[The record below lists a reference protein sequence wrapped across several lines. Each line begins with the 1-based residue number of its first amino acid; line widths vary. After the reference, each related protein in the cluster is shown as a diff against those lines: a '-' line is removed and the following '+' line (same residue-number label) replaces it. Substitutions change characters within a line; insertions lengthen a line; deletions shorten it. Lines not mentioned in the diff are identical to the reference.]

1 MPPLKP
7 GKVVNSKGNIET
19 KKVAPKKVDPE
30 TARETRRLPPKK
42 VDPETARETRRIAPK
57 PPKFV
62 GFDPSSTIGKSK
74 DYTTVTS
81 KPKKDKGGGLQQEQ
95 QISVISAPLPTGI
108 VDNVNV
114 KEKYETE
121 ARRIILS
128 LVKSAKDLLIK
139 YNFSSINRV
148 AEYALDSD
156 AQAKTEYVVA
166 SKARPEPPFTLSQ
179 ADLQDKFSQDITNI
193 SNSISDT
200 VEDIVK
206 FGYFGT
212 IRSGIFYPKTPKIS
226 GGSTF
231 YDMKL
236 EINSVCGKDFI
247 VKCYE
252 IS

>member
-1 MPPLKP
+1 MAKLSQSGG
-7 GKVVNSKGNIET
+7 GKKKTDPIAQT
-19 KKVAPKKVDPE
+19 KKEDKRDIYKAKGESGKRTKTKLEKEADKYRQAGPNFKG
-30 TARETRRLPPKK
+30 
-42 VDPETARETRRIAPK
+42 
-57 PPKFV
+57 V
-62 GFDPSSTIGKSK
+62 GQNFYGNSK

-81 KPKKDKGGGLQQEQ
+81 KPKKDPGGGLQQEQ
-95 QISVISAPLPTGI
+95 QVSVISAPLPTGI